1 MTQIKMA
8 VSKTVNGKR
17 EEVGKQE
24 LYAPT
29 LAEVIAAIQ
38 NAEPTGQDEQTGEL
52 VYEGRVEQFV
62 YSALVAQVKA
72 NARNKFVPGTTDLRP
87 NAKLPENLE
96 ELVAPT
102 VSNKGQ
108 ALAERRALIEMFK
121 EFTASLAKPDA
132 IKAALVM
139 LFDKPDNLV
148 LQDADKRAKIKP
160 YFEDFGNSVAERLTD
175 WQTNYIES
183 VLNQC
188 DAEEVNW

>member
-1 MTQIKMA
+1 MTMIKMA

-17 EEVGKQE
+17 EEVGVQE
-24 LYAPT
+24 LFAPT
-29 LAEVIAAIQ
+29 LAEIIAAVT
-38 NAEPTGQDEQTGEL
+38 NAEPTGQDEKTGEL
-52 VYEGRVEQFV
+52 VYEGRVESFL
-62 YSALVAQVKA
+62 YSALIAQVKA
-72 NARNKFVPGTTDLRP
+72 NARNKFMPGSTDLRP
-87 NAKLPENLE
+87 NAKLPETLE

-108 ALAERRALIEMFK
+108 ALAERRALMDMFK
-121 EFTASLAKPDA
+121 EYAAGLAKPDA

-160 YFEDFGNSVAERLTD
+160 YFEEFGNSVAERLTD
-175 WQTNYIES
+175 WQANYIEA

>member
-1 MTQIKMA
+1 MSMIKMS

-29 LAEVIAAIQ
+29 LAEIMAAIQ
-38 NAEPTGQDEQTGEL
+38 NPEAAKQDEETGEL

-62 YSALVAQVKA
+62 YGALVAQVKA

-87 NAKLPENLE
+87 NATLPTTLE

-121 EFTASLAKPDA
+121 EYTSGLSKPDA
-132 IKAALVM
+132 IKAALIM

-160 YFEDFGNSVAERLTD
+160 YFEEFGNSVAERLTD
-175 WQTNYIES
+175 WQTNYIEG
-183 VLNQC
+183 VLTQC